1 MTKMKTQ
8 NLNKVFFLTV
18 VSMLAVVACVSAGTS
33 DIATI
38 DSVKINDILDTG
50 SEDIS
55 VVAGETVTIDVLFT
69 AIESASDVRVKA
81 ELEGVKVD
89 VDAVTTSFTI
99 EDGKRYSKTLTL
111 RVPYEL
117 EDAVSEDMAL
127 NLKVWNGDFKTEHP
141 EITLRT
147 QRPSYNADVM
157 SISASQS
164 VEAGELYPVD
174 IVLKNIGYN
183 KLNDVYVTAKISAL
197 GIERTAYFGDLVS
210 LQDKHFD
217 DTESRRIYLEI
228 PYDVENGVYTLEVT
242 ASNED
247 TTVTEAKQIA
257 IENDFSSSVIV
268 PQERKLVGVKEDA
281 EFELVI
287 ANPTNKLKV
296 YRVVT
301 ESSGDLTASSNAEI
315 VSIPAGLTKAIK
327 VTANADKKGE
337 YDFNVNIFSGEE
349 LVETVT
355 LGVSADGKSTTSS
368 VVALTIIL
376 AVIFL
381 VLLSVLVI
389 LLRKRSNK
397 EEFGESYY

>member
-18 VSMLAVVACVSAGTS
+18 VSLLAVLTYVSATTT

-38 DSVKINDILDTG
+38 DSVKINDLLDTG

-55 VVAGETVTIDVLFT
+55 VVAGETITIDVLFT
-69 AIESASDVRVKA
+69 AVESTSNVKVKA
-81 ELEGVKVD
+81 ELEGVKDTVNT
-89 VDAVTTSFTI
+89 VSPVFTI
-99 EDGKRYSKTLTL
+99 EDGKRYSKTLTIK
-111 RVPYEL
+111 VPYEL
-117 EDAVSEDMAL
+117 EDDSSENMAL
-127 NLKVWNGDFKTEHP
+127 NLKIWNGDYKTEHP
-141 EITLRT
+141 EITLRV

-157 SISASQS
+157 SISSSQK

-174 IVLKNIGYN
+174 VVLKNIGYN

-197 GIERTAYFGDLVS
+197 GIERTSYFGDLVS

-228 PYDVENGVYTLEVT
+228 PYDVEDGVYTLEVE

-247 TTVTEAKQIA
+247 TTVSKTKQIA
-257 IENDFSSSVIV
+257 IENDFSSSVVV
-268 PQERKLVGVKEDA
+268 PQERKITGVREDT

-301 ESSGDLTASSNAEI
+301 ESSGDLTATSNVEI
-315 VSIPAGLTKAIK
+315 ISIPAGLSKTIS
-327 VTANADKKGE
+327 VTANAAKSGE

-349 LVETVT
+349 LVDSVT
-355 LGVSADGKSTTSS
+355 LGVSASGNSTTSS